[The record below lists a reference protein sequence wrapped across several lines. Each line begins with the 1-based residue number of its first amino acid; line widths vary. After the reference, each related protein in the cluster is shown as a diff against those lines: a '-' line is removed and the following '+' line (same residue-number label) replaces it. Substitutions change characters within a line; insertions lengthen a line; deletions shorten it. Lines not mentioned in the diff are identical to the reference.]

1 MDLGHGHE
9 QGQGQ
14 EGPRPRGD
22 GFHLRTGVAL
32 VVGGSGTIG
41 QAICRRFAEL
51 GARVVLTY
59 ATNQEGAD
67 CAVAAVTA
75 AGTDAVARRADLGD
89 EQGIRTLVS
98 EVARRHG
105 GIHSV
110 VLAASPINRQV
121 HVSRLSS
128 EHFHMQLLF
137 DAGGLF
143 NLAQAA
149 LPHLRET
156 AGSITALTT
165 VANRRFVLKD
175 VLSSAPKAANEA
187 LLRAIAAEEG
197 RFGVRA
203 NAVGVGILSE
213 GMTERLIEAGDFSEA
228 ELEIAR
234 GRIAL
239 RRLGSAADVADMT
252 VFLASD
258 RASYITGQWIDI
270 DGGYSV

>member
-1 MDLGHGHE
+1 MPRDQGHE
-9 QGQGQ
+9 
-14 EGPRPRGD
+14 ELSPRTD
-22 GFHLRTGVAL
+22 GFDAHRGVAL
-32 VVGGSGTIG
+32 VIGGSGTIG
-41 QAICRRFAEL
+41 QAICNRFAEL
-51 GARVVLTY
+51 RARVVLTY
-59 ATNQEGAD
+59 ASNRAGAD
-67 CAVAAVTA
+67 RAVAAAAAMGAEATA
-75 AGTDAVARRADLGD
+75 LHADLGD
-89 EQGIRTLVS
+89 AGRIRELVD
-98 EVARRHG
+98 EVAAQHD

-128 EHFHMQLLF
+128 EHYRMQLAF

-143 NLAQAA
+143 DLAQAS

-156 AGSITALTT
+156 SGSITALTT

-175 VLSSAPKAANEA
+175 VLSSGPKAANEA

-203 NAVGVGILSE
+203 NAVGVGILAE
-213 GMTERLIEAGDFSEA
+213 GMTDRLIEVGDFTEA

-234 GRIAL
+234 QRIAM
-239 RRLGSAADVADMT
+239 RRLGTASDIADIT
-252 VFLASD
+252 VFLASE
-258 RASYITGQWIDI
+258 RARYITGQWIDV

>member
-1 MDLGHGHE
+1 MPRE
-9 QGQGQ
+9 QG
-14 EGPRPRGD
+14 EEALGPRID
-22 GFHLRTGVAL
+22 GFEAHRGVAL

-41 QAICRRFAEL
+41 QAICHRFAEL
-51 GARVVLTY
+51 RSRIVLTY
-59 ATNQEGAD
+59 ASNRAGAD
-67 CAVAAVTA
+67 LAVAAAKALGVEATA
-75 AGTDAVARRADLGD
+75 VHADLGD
-89 EQGIRTLVS
+89 AEGIRRLVDA
-98 EVARRHG
+98 VAAEHG

-121 HVSRLSS
+121 HVSRLAS
-128 EHFHMQLLF
+128 EHYRMQLAF

-143 NLAQAA
+143 DLAQAS

-156 AGSITALTT
+156 SGSLVALTT

-175 VLSSAPKAANEA
+175 VLSSGPKAANEA

-203 NAVGVGILSE
+203 NAVGVGILAE
-213 GMTERLIEAGDFSEA
+213 GMTDRLIEAGDFTEA

-234 GRIAL
+234 QRIAV
-239 RRLGSAADVADMT
+239 RRLGTAADIADIT
-252 VFLASD
+252 VFLASE
-258 RASYITGQWIDI
+258 RARYITGQWIDV